1 MCGRQC
7 SLNENKKLS
16 GLLRVS
22 GPDAVHHNRTS
33 PPPKID
39 LIRGRNYKFIS
50 SENSQLVSQNLTH
63 TEPEPEPEPDMGVTK
78 EQVESSLKSKMNPS
92 HLVSPNSIFFFF
104 KLHINLL
111 FSFSLSFGFICIL
124 ISVQFVIFI

>member
-39 LIRGRNYKFIS
+39 LIRGRNYKIIS

-63 TEPEPEPEPDMGVTK
+63 TEPEPDMGVTK

-92 HLVSPNSIFFFF
+92 HLVSPNSFFFFF

>member
-1 MCGRQC
+1 MKKLFSIFFIITFPQYFTQKENEKKKFDQYFMCGRQC

-39 LIRGRNYKFIS
+39 LIRGRNYKIIS

-63 TEPEPEPEPDMGVTK
+63 TEPEPDMGVTK

-92 HLVSPNSIFFFF
+92 HLVSPNSFFFF
-104 KLHINLL
+104 
-111 FSFSLSFGFICIL
+111 F
-124 ISVQFVIFI
+124 